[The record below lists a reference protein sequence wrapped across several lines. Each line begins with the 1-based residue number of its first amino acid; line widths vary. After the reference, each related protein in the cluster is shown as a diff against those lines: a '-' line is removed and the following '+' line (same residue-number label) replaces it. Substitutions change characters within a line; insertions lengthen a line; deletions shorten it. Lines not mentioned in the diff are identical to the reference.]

1 MKDVLDLLKNY
12 LHSDY
17 MDSEKQPKEK
27 KLKKPKKSKKSKKQK
42 EPPPVLLIEQ
52 GEYILSFK

>member
-1 MKDVLDLLKNY
+1 
-12 LHSDY
+12 

-27 KLKKPKKSKKSKKQK
+27 KLKKPKKSKTKKQK
-42 EPPPVLLIEQ
+42 EPPPVLIIEQ